1 MIREIIL
8 VGAGGAVGSILRY
21 LVALAVNGNG
31 DGVRPVATLIVNV
44 AGCFVIGCVAG
55 LAQRFEWLP
64 EYRLLLAAGFCGGFT
79 TFSAFALE
87 NLRFLEQKDYV
98 SVMTYVF
105 LSVTLS
111 IGATFTGLVISRG

>member
-21 LVALAVNGNG
+21 LFALAVNG
-31 DGVRPVATLIVNV
+31 DGARPVATLIVNV
-44 AGCFVIGCVAG
+44 GGCFVIGCVAG
-55 LAQRFEWLP
+55 LAQRFEWIP

-111 IGATFTGLVISRG
+111 IGATFAGLVISRG

>member
-31 DGVRPVATLIVNV
+31 DGARPVATLIVNV

-55 LAQRFEWLP
+55 LSQRFEWIP
-64 EYRLLLAAGFCGGFT
+64 EYRLLLTAGFCGGFT

-87 NLRFLEQKDYV
+87 NLRFLEQKDYI

-111 IGATFTGLVISRG
+111 IGAAFAGLAISRG